1 MTPTR
6 KLLCVNFTQPEQ
18 DPYPSLLSLGWLPLK
33 TARFSEAA
41 ELAACHKPG
50 VGLLWLTGSMLQDHK
65 SIPELVSSCGA
76 MAWVAILAPGLLAD
90 RSARAL
96 IARHF
101 NDYQTL
107 PLDIARLSVIL
118 GHLNGMAVLLGEAGQ
133 AAENPDG
140 MDWPDE
146 DILDKSLLAELHR
159 AADVDEPVLIIGAA
173 GTEKERIARLIH
185 RLSSRQDGVFCQLNC
200 ADPSLCQL
208 EWALFGR
215 VGSRSE
221 PPRPPQPGRLEASE
235 GGTLFLDEIGRLSPR
250 LQRRLLDV
258 LQHGTLRRTGG
269 QEDIP
274 VNVRLIVANPLDLKA
289 AVRQGDFLD
298 DLYRRFSMLT
308 LQLPSL
314 AARQADIERL
324 AAHYLRLLMGDRE
337 RPILGFTFRAIQ
349 TMREHDWPENTREL
363 VRRLKQAVVA
373 CQGDMI
379 DVGDMG
385 FLPTQSMYSGE
396 KPSVLTLE
404 QAKADAEKQII
415 LNTLKVTGNNISRA
429 ARRLA
434 VSRMTLYRLL
444 DKHQLRGKG
453 GYLERLRITAS

>member
-1 MTPTR
+1 M
-6 KLLCVNFTQPEQ
+6 
-18 DPYPSLLSLGWLPLK
+18 
-33 TARFSEAA
+33 
-41 ELAACHKPG
+41 
-50 VGLLWLTGSMLQDHK
+50 
-65 SIPELVSSCGA
+65 
-76 MAWVAILAPGLLAD
+76 
-90 RSARAL
+90 
-96 IARHF
+96 
-101 NDYQTL
+101 
-107 PLDIARLSVIL
+107 
-118 GHLNGMAVLLGEAGQ
+118 
-133 AAENPDG
+133 
-140 MDWPDE
+140 
-146 DILDKSLLAELHR
+146 
-159 AADVDEPVLIIGAA
+159 
-173 GTEKERIARLIH
+173 
-185 RLSSRQDGVFCQLNC
+185 
-200 ADPSLCQL
+200 
-208 EWALFGR
+208 
-215 VGSRSE
+215 
-221 PPRPPQPGRLEASE
+221 
-235 GGTLFLDEIGRLSPR
+235 
-250 LQRRLLDV
+250 

-349 TMREHDWPENTREL
+349 AMREHDWPENTREL